1 MHVSPTQDPTTVL
14 AETDADLIHA
24 SLERPERFGGVFD
37 RYFDAIHRY
46 AHLRLGESAADDIA
60 AETFLRAFRARRQF
74 DTTRAGARGRLYGIA
89 SNLIADHARG
99 EARGYR
105 AMARSVE
112 PADHASHDDQVAG
125 RVSAAVMQ
133 PKPAAALA
141 ELSAGDRDVLLHGD
155 QDGARCPDIDLFAPF
170 MRNATFVHS
179 LVPL

>member
-1 MHVSPTQDPTTVL
+1 M
-14 AETDADLIHA
+14 
-24 SLERPERFGGVFD
+24 
-37 RYFDAIHRY
+37 
-46 AHLRLGESAADDIA
+46 
-60 AETFLRAFRARRQF
+60 RAFRARRQF